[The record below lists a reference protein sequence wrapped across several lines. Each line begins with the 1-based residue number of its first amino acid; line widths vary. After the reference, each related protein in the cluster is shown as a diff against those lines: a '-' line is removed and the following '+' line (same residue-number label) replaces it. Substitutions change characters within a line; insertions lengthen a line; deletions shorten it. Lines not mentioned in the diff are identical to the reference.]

1 MARAHIISKSNSY
14 FKNHTT
20 MKANYQMQE
29 IPESGVQVTI
39 EGTLVR
45 LLFDFSK
52 PDSEGGD
59 TPAED
64 IYDCESVDVR
74 GRGYGDIVAAIVND
88 RYNSDSV
95 QAIMANYAEAIDA
108 ESDIEADKRT
118 EYVAEYN
125 EYQSFRK
132 HAKDIAHKV
141 IELINR

>member
-1 MARAHIISKSNSY
+1 
-14 FKNHTT
+14 
-20 MKANYQMQE
+20 MQE

-125 EYQSFRK
+125 EYQAFRK